1 MRQSD
6 FASHQRVIIS
16 DVRPL
21 INGAMLQLHGKAG
34 AKLLNIELIP
44 PDAQLFAECFCLLQ
58 GKNLLFVHKV
68 ELMFKLVFERTFP
81 GRIAMSLS
89 WQ

>member
-1 MRQSD
+1 MRQRD

-34 AKLLNIELIP
+34 AKLLKIKLIP

-58 GKNLLFVHKV
+58 GKNLLFVDNIV
-68 ELMFKLVFERTFP
+68 AWRRLR
-81 GRIAMSLS
+81 LS
-89 WQ
+89 SMWAAAPVLFSA

>member
-1 MRQSD
+1 MRQRD

-34 AKLLNIELIP
+34 AKLLKIKLIP
-44 PDAQLFAECFCLLQ
+44 PDAQLFAEWFCLLQ
-58 GKNLLFVHKV
+58 GKNRFSSHKV
-68 ELMFKLVFERTFP
+68 ELMFMLVFERTSP
-81 GRIAMSLS
+81 GPIAVSLS
-89 WQ
+89 WK

>member
-1 MRQSD
+1 MRQCD

-21 INGAMLQLHGKAG
+21 INGAVLQLHCKAD
-34 AKLLNIELIP
+34 AKLLKIELIP
-44 PDAQLFAECFCLLQ
+44 PDAQLFAECLCLLQ
-58 GKNLLFVHKV
+58 GKNAFSAHKV
-68 ELMFKLVFERTFP
+68 KLMFMLGFERSLP
-81 GRIAMSLS
+81 GPIAVSLP